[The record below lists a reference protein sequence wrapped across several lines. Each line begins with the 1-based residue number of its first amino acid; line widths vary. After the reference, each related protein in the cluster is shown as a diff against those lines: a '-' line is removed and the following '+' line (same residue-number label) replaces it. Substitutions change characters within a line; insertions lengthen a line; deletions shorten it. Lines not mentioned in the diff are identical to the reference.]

1 MKLFGDL
8 LYRPSVIRAVLMK
21 LNHFPFYTLCVHVC
35 PCLVHAVTEMLVN
48 VLNIHGEDDD
58 DDDPSETGGE
68 GG

>member
-1 MKLFGDL
+1 MKLFGDV

-21 LNHFPFYTLCVHVC
+21 LNLFPFYTLC

-48 VLNIHGEDDD
+48 VLNIHGEDHDD
-58 DDDPSETGGE
+58 DDSSETGGE

>member
-1 MKLFGDL
+1 MT
-8 LYRPSVIRAVLMK
+8 
-21 LNHFPFYTLCVHVC
+21 HC